1 MNIEIANKLQKL
13 RKENHYSQEQLA
25 NELGIS
31 RQAVSK
37 WERAEASPDT
47 DNLICLAKLYGV
59 TLDELLSCDK
69 TIEEIK
75 EDNLLKEKEENN
87 NCEKE
92 GDIPIQFLSN
102 KVIFT
107 DTYTKETKEFKFK
120 KKHHNSLYDALISIS
135 TLLTIMVYFL
145 LGGLKNMWHPGWIV
159 FILIPV
165 IVTFIEAIRQKRFT
179 VFAFPILCTVIYLI
193 LGFYKSLWH
202 PSWIIFLTIPIYYV
216 LASSIDDLIHK
227 NDDMIKFKN
236 ETYYVKKLCKDNFN
250 ELKEKLSDHK
260 IQISFDDNIIN
271 ISYIN

>member
-75 EDNLLKEKEENN
+75 EDNLLKEEENKN
-87 NCEKE
+87 YKNEV
-92 GDIPIQFLSN
+92 DIPIQFLSN

-107 DTYTKETKEFKFK
+107 DTYTKEVKEFKLK

-135 TLLTIMVYFL
+135 TLLIIMVYFL

-165 IVTFIEAIRQKRFT
+165 IVTFIEAIRQRRFSI
-179 VFAFPILCTVIYLI
+179 FAFPVLCTVIYLI

-202 PSWIIFLTIPIYYV
+202 PSWIIFLSIPIYYI
-216 LASSIDDLIHK
+216 LASSIDNLIHK
-227 NDDMIKFKN
+227 NDEMIKFEN
-236 ETYYVKKLCKDNFN
+236 ETYYIKKLCKDNFD